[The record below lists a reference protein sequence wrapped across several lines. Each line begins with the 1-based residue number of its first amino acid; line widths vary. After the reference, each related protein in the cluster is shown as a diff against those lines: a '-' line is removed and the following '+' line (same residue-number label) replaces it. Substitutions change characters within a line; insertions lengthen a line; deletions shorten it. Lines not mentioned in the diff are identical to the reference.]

1 MGKPLIFTAL
11 WLVLCGTGTIGA
23 AEIKAAAL
31 PELYKPSMIAIDPP
45 QEQIIVVDGTT
56 ILVYSAGDLRLKK
69 RLGREGEGPREFKRE
84 ISGLDITANANIVYS
99 VGKLS
104 YFNKDWT
111 FRQER
116 KKPTGRGI
124 GIVRPLADRFVGYG
138 LGRENNQTFYTI
150 CIYDREFN
158 RIKEIH
164 RRQSAYQRGRGVRI
178 FNEAYQ
184 FDICG
189 SMVLVAW
196 GTELTVDAFDSR
208 GTKLFS
214 IQQAYRR
221 VKVTDTHK
229 RQALNYYRTN
239 PFTKS
244 QYEWYKH
251 NLVFP
256 HYLPA
261 IRSILTADSRLY
273 VLTYKEVNN
282 QDEFLVFDLKGRF
295 LQTLLLPLHRTDTL
309 SIPPFT
315 IAGGKLYQLIENED
329 TEEWQLHLTPIP
341 L

>member
-1 MGKPLIFTAL
+1 MKKQLIFTAV
-11 WLVLCGTGTIGA
+11 WLVLCCSETLGA
-23 AEIKAAAL
+23 AEIKTAAL
-31 PELYKPSMIAIDPP
+31 PELFKPSMIAIDPP
-45 QEQIIVVDGTT
+45 QGQIIVVDGTT
-56 ILVYSAGDLRLKK
+56 ILVYSSGDLRLKK

-84 ISGLDITANANIVYS
+84 ISGLDITADANIVYS

-116 KKPTGRGI
+116 KKPSGRGI
-124 GIVRPLADRFVGYG
+124 GIVKPLADRFVGYG
-138 LGRENNQTFYTI
+138 LKRENKQTFYTI

-158 RIKEIH
+158 LIKEIH
-164 RRQSAYQRGRGVRI
+164 RRQSAYQRGKGYHI
-178 FNEAYQ
+178 FKEAYQ
-184 FDICG
+184 FAVCG
-189 SMVLVAW
+189 NMVLVAW
-196 GTELTVDAFDSR
+196 GKELTVDAFDIR
-208 GTKLFS
+208 GTRLFS

-221 VKVTDTHK
+221 VRVTDTHK

-239 PFTKS
+239 PLTKS

-256 HYLPA
+256 PYLPA
-261 IRSILTADSRLY
+261 IRSILAADSRIY
-273 VLTYKEVNN
+273 VLTYREVNHRN
-282 QDEFLVFDLKGRF
+282 ELLVFDLKGRF

-315 IAGGKLYQLIENED
+315 IADSKLYQLIENED
-329 TEEWQLHLTPIP
+329 TEEWELHLTPIP